1 MVVCARMPGK
11 ITLLV
16 DSRINKF
23 VPFVK
28 RAACPFDAYNDV
40 TTRIVM
46 EKKTARQKCGTRNYY
61 ITREKLVKKKK
72 KIRLSVKIDKK
83 KFLQT
88 EKKYTD

>member
-28 RAACPFDAYNDV
+28 RAACPFDAYNDI
-40 TTRIVM
+40 TTIVM
-46 EKKTARQKCGTRNYY
+46 ERLDKNVEHRI
-61 ITREKLVKKKK
+61 ITHDRPKNKDKEREKG
-72 KIRLSVKIDKK
+72 RRCN
-83 KFLQT
+83 
-88 EKKYTD
+88 

>member
-46 EKKTARQKCGTRNYY
+46 EKKNGSTKMWNTELLHYARKVSQ
-61 ITREKLVKKKK
+61 KKKK
-72 KIRLSVKIDKK
+72 NSSLR
-83 KFLQT
+83 
-88 EKKYTD
+88 